1 MRKIEK
7 INTLDQETSKLKAEN
22 DELAGLAAKLKEQ
35 VYKLQQELQWHVN
48 NGCQV
53 RIGHHH
59 NALQILTE
67 SFDSIV
73 LDHNEVGC
81 HEETGCRSQKYK
93 APRGHRVRR
102 GNTKENM
109 QSCKLSF

>member
-1 MRKIEK
+1 MGKDKEFNNK
-7 INTLDQETSKLKAEN
+7 KTV
-22 DELAGLAAKLKEQ
+22 ELNM
-35 VYKLQQELQWHVN
+35 YI
-48 NGCQV
+48 

-73 LDHNEVGC
+73 LDHNEGGC
-81 HEETGCRSQKYK
+81 HEETGCRSLKYK
-93 APRGHRVRR
+93 APHGHRVRR

-109 QSCKLSF
+109 QSCKFSF

>member
-1 MRKIEK
+1 MVSA
-7 INTLDQETSKLKAEN
+7 DV
-22 DELAGLAAKLKEQ
+22 KEE
-35 VYKLQQELQWHVN
+35 YI
-48 NGCQV
+48 